1 MSTTEDDLDT
11 DDAIIFFGAAAE
23 DAQLED
29 ARLKAAFGGAPASG
43 GGVGLAARPV
53 VRIPELQRRF
63 RDNPTEAVI
72 ANVPPHQ
79 GADEIRLWNTSGQIN
94 QLVAHY
100 QEDQRRL
107 DLMAGNSLVVFS
119 RRVKGFLLEIMSQFV
134 SNMPTLNEI
143 PYQIIRETSA
153 PPQPVAPSRGAV
165 PPQPPSVGEFVVNE
179 IGEDERR
186 DLEYMRAVDT
196 VLNTT
201 AVTGQAEL
209 TDATVAAVAG
219 AASVLRLLNMRKFIS
234 KQLKHFLGD
243 QDVLDMFAY
252 LVAVQLFE
260 ARIKQNA
267 KYNKVV
273 DLPRVHADG
282 MAKAREINKSV
293 KWDESREYFVMATP
307 DEIEREALAYARR
320 RMYAKSGKLR

>member
-1 MSTTEDDLDT
+1 MSTTDDDLDDT

-29 ARLKAAFGGAPASG
+29 ARLKAAFGGG
-43 GGVGLAARPV
+43 GLAARPV
-53 VRIPELQRRF
+53 VTIPELQRRF

-107 DLMAGNSLVVFS
+107 DLMARNPLVVFS
-119 RRVKGFLLEIMSQFV
+119 QRVKGFLLEIMSQFV
-134 SNMPTLNEI
+134 SNMPTLNEV
-143 PYQIIRETSA
+143 PYQIIRETG
-153 PPQPVAPSRGAV
+153 GAGV
-165 PPQPPSVGEFVVNE
+165 PPQAPLPASEGGPRVGEFVVNE
-179 IGEDERR
+179 VGEEQRR

-209 TDATVAAVAG
+209 TDATVAAVAS
-219 AASVLRLLNMRKFIS
+219 ATSVLRLLNMRKFIS

-243 QDVLDMFAY
+243 QDVLDLFAY
-252 LVAVQLFE
+252 LVALQLLE

-273 DLPRVHADG
+273 DLMRVHTEAI
-282 MAKAREINKSV
+282 AKAREINKSV
-293 KWDESREYFVMATP
+293 KWDASREYFVMGTP
-307 DEIEREALAYARR
+307 EEADREALEYARR